1 MKGRMKMKKSEGKD
15 YELIPSDAH
24 SQAWHVRILEGN
36 YPETVLEY
44 GAISFNEV
52 KDCMT
57 FNFHVVSSPDPDLT
71 SEDEGLQ
78 IEAGDIL
85 QDIIR
90 QGIEDGSLVTKEK
103 EDE

>member
-1 MKGRMKMKKSEGKD
+1 MRYLKMKKSEGKD
-15 YELIPSDAH
+15 YELIPSDEH
-24 SQAWHVRILEGN
+24 SQAWHVRILEGD
-36 YPETVLEY
+36 YPETVLQY
-44 GAISFNEV
+44 GAIAFNEV

-57 FNFHVVSSPDPDLT
+57 FNFSVVSSPDADLT

-85 QDIIR
+85 QEIIR
-90 QGIEDGSLVTKEK
+90 QSIEDGSLVTKEK

>member
-1 MKGRMKMKKSEGKD
+1 MKKIEGKD
-15 YELIPSDAH
+15 YELIPSDEH
-24 SQAWHVRILEGN
+24 EQAWNVRILEGN
-36 YPETVLEY
+36 YPETVLRY

-57 FNFHVVSSPDPDLT
+57 FNFHVVSSPDADLT

-85 QDIIR
+85 QEIIR
-90 QGIEDGSLVTKEK
+90 QSIEDGSLVTKEK

>member
-1 MKGRMKMKKSEGKD
+1 MAINLNKKSEGVY
-15 YELIPSDAH
+15 YELIPSDEH
-24 SQAWHVRILEGN
+24 SQAWHVRILEGD
-36 YPETVLEY
+36 YIETVLQY

-57 FNFHVVSSPDPDLT
+57 FNFSVVSSPDADLT

-85 QDIIR
+85 QEIIR
-90 QGIEDGSLVTKEK
+90 QGIEDGSLVTKER